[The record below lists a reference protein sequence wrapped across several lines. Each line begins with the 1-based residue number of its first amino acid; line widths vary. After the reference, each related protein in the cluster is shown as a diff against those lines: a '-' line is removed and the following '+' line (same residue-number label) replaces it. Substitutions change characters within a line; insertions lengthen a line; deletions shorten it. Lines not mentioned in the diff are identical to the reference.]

1 MCKIIEEYGDK
12 RAKESEEATRI
23 ETLFSTIKNLME
35 SLNLTL
41 EQALAAIEVSDADR
55 AESIIETIEALQ

>member
-12 RAKESEEATRI
+12 RAEATRI

-41 EQALAAIEVSDADR
+41 EQALSATKVSDADR
-55 AESIIETIEALQ
+55 AVLIKRF

>member
-23 ETLFSTIKNLME
+23 ETLFNTIKNLME

-41 EQALAAIEVSDADR
+41 EQALSAIKVSDADR
-55 AESIIETIEALQ
+55 AVLIKRF

>member
-23 ETLFSTIKNLME
+23 ETKIDDIKNIME

-41 EQALAAIEVSDADR
+41 EQALAAIKVSDADR
-55 AESIIETIEALQ
+55 AILVKRL

>member
-23 ETLFSTIKNLME
+23 ETLFNTIKNLME

-41 EQALAAIEVSDADR
+41 EQALSATKVSDADR
-55 AESIIETIEALQ
+55 AVLIKRF